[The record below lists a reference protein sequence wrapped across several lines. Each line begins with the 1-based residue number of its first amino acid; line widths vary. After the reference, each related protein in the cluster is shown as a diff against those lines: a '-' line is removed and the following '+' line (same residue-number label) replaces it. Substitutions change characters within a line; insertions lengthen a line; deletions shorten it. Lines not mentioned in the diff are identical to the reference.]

1 MKAGRLFEDALK
13 QARITTLKS
22 GAEMKVKVHGKGE
35 SLHLVVRPSG
45 MSEFEA
51 SILERSRKAAVE
63 DRKPYNPK
71 MPVGERIRTLRKSA
85 GLTLDAVASKA
96 GMTKGSL
103 CSIEKGERP
112 VGLAVLKKISK
123 ALGVSITVL
132 VE

>member
-1 MKAGRLFEDALK
+1 MKAGRLFENALK
-13 QARITTLKS
+13 QAQLNLKP
-22 GAEMKVKVHGKGE
+22 GTDLKVRVQGKGKKP
-35 SLHLVVRPSG
+35 HLVVRPSG
-45 MSEFEA
+45 ISEFEA
-51 SILERSRKAAVE
+51 SILERSQKGSME
-63 DRKPYNPK
+63 NFKPHNPK
-71 MPVGERIRTLRKSA
+71 MPVGERIRILRKAA
-85 GLTLDAVASKA
+85 GKTLDSVASKA

>member
-13 QARITTLKS
+13 KAHITLKP
-22 GAEMKVKVHGKGE
+22 GTEMKVRVQGKGE
-35 SLHLVVRPSG
+35 KLQLSVQPTG
-45 MSEFEA
+45 ISEFEA
-51 SILERSRKAAVE
+51 SILERSKKASVE
-63 DRKPYNPK
+63 DLKPYNPK
-71 MPVGERIRTLRKSA
+71 MPVGERIRTLRKAA
-85 GLTLDAVASKA
+85 GMTLDSVASKA